1 MACFVEIKI
10 LVNMPINPDIQ
21 FREDRI
27 MFGFLADKAK
37 AFGGAVGEKVVSAK
51 DAVLEGVGGGASAT
65 IGYVEQ
71 HWTEIERVVVD
82 GLLTVTHDRLQDD
95 EVFLMAVE
103 KVFELL
109 PMPIRLVLPRTAFQK
124 HSLQHRESI
133 VRQIEAKRAQ
143 RLSLCGPAS
152 TSSDAEETFEK
163 SPA

>member
-1 MACFVEIKI
+1 MACVVEIKI

-37 AFGGAVGEKVVSAK
+37 AFGEAVGEKVGSAK

-71 HWTEIERVVVD
+71 HWTDIERVVVD

-143 RLSLCGPAS
+143 RLGICAPENPIPGGEDS
-152 TSSDAEETFEK
+152 FVK

>member
-10 LVNMPINPDIQ
+10 LVNMPVNPDIQ

>member
-1 MACFVEIKI
+1 
-10 LVNMPINPDIQ
+10 
-21 FREDRI
+21 

-51 DAVLEGVGGGASAT
+51 DAVLDGVGGSASAT
-65 IGYVEQ
+65 IGYIEQ

-143 RLSLCGPAS
+143 RLGICAPESPIPGG
-152 TSSDAEETFEK
+152 EESFEK

>member
-1 MACFVEIKI
+1 MACFEVKI

-103 KVFELL
+103 KMFELL

>member
-1 MACFVEIKI
+1 LACFVEIKI

>member
-1 MACFVEIKI
+1 
-10 LVNMPINPDIQ
+10 
-21 FREDRI
+21 

-37 AFGGAVGEKVVSAK
+37 AFGEAVGEKVVSAK

-103 KVFELL
+103 KIFELL